1 MIVSN
6 LLSAKKSRQV
16 VNALIRLK
24 ANTSNISEVLDD
36 LNSAYDIEEL
46 NILKELLD
54 THIKKIND
62 EKNKNNSSTIV
73 S

>member
-54 THIKKIND
+54 THIKKMID